1 MSQGSLISF
10 MLYQSSLSSS
20 FDSLG
25 YCFTGMSAAVGKSLR
40 EICIMLQSYVLRCL
54 AIRIPAQGPS

>member
-20 FDSLG
+20 FDALG
-25 YCFTGMSAAVGKSLR
+25 YCFTGMSAAVG
-40 EICIMLQSYVLRCL
+40 ECTGVL
-54 AIRIPAQGPS
+54 APALVNAMHRWQV